1 MNRHPLAPLAF
12 DLPPDRCA
20 VVAEAGQCM
29 EGSVDRAVAMVDQAA
44 DAGAWG
50 FKVQMLNPVD
60 LAAPG
65 APLYWR
71 DRLGRGDQRQAFF
84 ASGLVPYR
92 AWGPV
97 RDRCHDRGLA
107 FVATPFDA
115 DAVDACVE
123 LAVDGIK
130 VASGDLTNA
139 PLLDRCVTAAAH
151 LGCLLI
157 ISTGAATEEEILDA
171 AARVNRP
178 RRSHAAPDV
187 VWLACTLAYP
197 TPDGAAH
204 VARIPELGRLLSA
217 ARLRGAVS
225 ISEARWMVG
234 YSDHTTGWGT
244 GIAAAAA
251 GALLCEKHFTDGHAH
266 TVPDNDIALGPEALA
281 EYVQGADYGA
291 LLRGR
296 PDLEPD
302 RVEEAA
308 RHGARRSLHLVKH
321 LDAGDI
327 ITPDHLAA
335 LRPGGGMDPALATF
349 LVGQRSVE
357 ARSPGM
363 LDGKGILVQPVPAP

>member
-1 MNRHPLAPLAF
+1 MNEFAVPV
-12 DLPPDRCA
+12 DKCA
-20 VVAEAGQCM
+20 VLAELGQCM
-29 EGSVDRAVAMVDQAA
+29 EGSVDRAVSMVDAAA

-50 FKVQMLNPVD
+50 AKVQMLTPD
-60 LAAPG
+60 RLAAAG
-65 APLYWR
+65 APLYWD
-71 DRLGRGDQRQAFF
+71 DRLGRIDQRDAFYS
-84 ASGLVPYR
+84 SGLVSYR

-97 RDRCHDRGLA
+97 RDRCHARGLA

-130 VASGDLTNA
+130 VASGDLTNG
-139 PLLDRCVTAAAH
+139 PLLDRCVTAAAR
-151 LGCLLI
+151 LGCFLI

-178 RRSHAAPDV
+178 RYSHAAPDV

-197 TPDGAAH
+197 TPHDAAH

-225 ISEARWMVG
+225 LSEARWSVG
-234 YSDHTTGWGT
+234 YSDHTTGT
-244 GIAAAAA
+244 VTSLAAAAA

-266 TVPDNDIALGPEALA
+266 TVPDNDIALGPEALGH
-281 EYVQGADYGA
+281 YVANADIGAA
-291 LLRGR
+291 LRGR

-327 ITPDHLAA
+327 ITADHLAA
-335 LRPGGGMDPALATF
+335 LRPGGGMDPGMAER
-349 LVGQRSVE
+349 LVGQRAAKAME
-357 ARSPGM
+357 PGP
-363 LDGKGILVQPVPAP
+363 LPDGPVGWTA